1 MESKYDWIITSR
13 RKTPSGK
20 VVVEVKCPI
29 CKTQE
34 TVLSGDP
41 DRCYTCGILLNM
53 PKPYI

>member
-13 RKTPSGK
+13 RKTSSGK
-20 VVVEVKCPI
+20 VIVEVRCPI

-34 TVLSGDP
+34 TLLSGIP
-41 DRCYTCGILLNM
+41 DRCYTCGIPLNM